1 MYTIRHAAALAGVS
15 VESLRAWERRYG
27 LVSPERTDAGYR
39 LYDDA
44 SVERLTTMRSLIE
57 RGWSARTAAQAI
69 ISGQVPAAPAAS
81 AVAGGEA
88 ATKRDQSAQLID
100 DFVVAARQMD
110 GAALSRALDQMFAS
124 GSFDRASAELVL
136 PAMRRIGQE
145 WAAGRLTVAAE
156 HAASN
161 AVLRRLGAVY
171 EAAGRDPALEGSII
185 FGLPPDSL
193 HELGLL
199 GFAITCRRAGL
210 PAVYVGAN
218 LPRADWLQAAAL
230 ARAVVIGVPTQRDR
244 RAAIRLAE
252 ELREAQPSIVTAL
265 GGPAAPQ
272 VDGCLKLSDDML
284 QAADQLRAAL
294 N

>member
-44 SVERLTTMRSLIE
+44 SVERLTTMRRLIE
-57 RGWSARTAAQAI
+57 SGWSARTAAQAI
-69 ISGQVPAAPAAS
+69 VSGQVPAAPAAS
-81 AVAGGEA
+81 AVAGGDS
-88 ATKRDQSAQLID
+88 ATKPDQSAQLID

-124 GSFDRASAELVL
+124 GSFDRVSAELLL

-161 AVLRRLGAVY
+161 AVLRRLGAIY
-171 EAAGRDPALEGSII
+171 EAAGREPALD
-185 FGLPPDSL
+185 GLDRFRPAAGQPP
-193 HELGLL
+193 
-199 GFAITCRRAGL
+199 RAG
-210 PAVYVGAN
+210 PARFRDHLSTSGTAGR
-218 LPRADWLQAAAL
+218 LRGRQPTASRLAAG
-230 ARAVVIGVPTQRDR
+230 RGTRSSSGDR
-244 RAAIRLAE
+244 RADPTRPSRRSAARLKSSAK
-252 ELREAQPSIVTAL
+252 RSHR
-265 GGPAAPQ
+265 
-272 VDGCLKLSDDML
+272 S
-284 QAADQLRAAL
+284 
-294 N
+294 